1 MARNKKNWDY
11 LVDYYGNYRSVLGTG
26 QKGDPGPTGTGTQ
39 GIQGVQGVQGNKGP
53 QGNKGDQGP
62 LNSNAFEF
70 KGQVANQA
78 ALPATGNTTGDTWLA
93 IDTNLMYSWDGG
105 NWVPLGGAS
114 SIATKGA
121 EGDKGV
127 EGEKGIQGVAATV
140 AAGLTTTGAAGTV
153 AAVSNS
159 GSATAAT
166 FDFTI
171 PEGDKGEPGTL
182 PLISSL
188 PVLP

>member
-26 QKGDPGPTGTGTQ
+26 QKGDPGPAGTGTQ
-39 GIQGVQGVQGNKGP
+39 GVQGPTGPAGVKGP
-53 QGNKGDQGP
+53 QGTKGDVGP

-70 KGQVANQA
+70 KGQVANAA

-93 IDTNLMYSWDGG
+93 VDTNLMYSWDGG

-114 SIATKGA
+114 SITTKGA
-121 EGDKGV
+121 EGDKGAQGDV
-127 EGEKGIQGVAATV
+127 GDKGSAATV
-140 AAGLTTTGAAGTV
+140 AAGATSTGAAGTV

-159 GSATAAT
+159 GSTTAAV

-171 PEGDKGEPGTL
+171 PEGDKGEPGSL
-182 PLISSL
+182 PLISAL

>member
-1 MARNKKNWDY
+1 MARNKKNWDF
-11 LVDYYGNYRSVLGTG
+11 LVDQYGNYRSVLGAG

-39 GIQGVQGVQGNKGP
+39 GVQGPVGPAGIKGTQGT
-53 QGNKGDQGP
+53 KGDQGP

-93 IDTNLMYSWDGG
+93 VDTNLMYSWDGS

-114 SIATKGA
+114 SITTKGA
-121 EGDKGV
+121 EGDKGAQGDV
-127 EGEKGIQGVAATV
+127 GDKGSAATV
-140 AAGLTTTGAAGTV
+140 AAGATTTGSAGTV

-159 GSATAAT
+159 GSTTAAV

-171 PEGDKGEPGTL
+171 PEGDKGEPGSL

>member
-11 LVDYYGNYRSVLGTG
+11 LVDYYGNYRSVLGAG
-26 QKGDPGPTGTGTQ
+26 QKGEPGPAGTGTQ
-39 GIQGVQGVQGNKGP
+39 GIQGIQGPVGPAGPTGSKGEE
-53 QGNKGDQGP
+53 GP

-70 KGQVANQA
+70 KGQVANVA
-78 ALPATGNTTGDTWLA
+78 ALPATGNTTGDTWLTV
-93 IDTNLMYSWDGG
+93 DTNLMYSWDGG

-114 SIATKGA
+114 AVTVKG
-121 EGDKGV
+121 EPGITGDKG
-127 EGEKGIQGVAATV
+127 EIGATATV
-140 AAGLTTTGAAGTV
+140 AVGSTTTGSAGTV

-159 GSATAAT
+159 GTVNAAT
-166 FDFTI
+166 LDFTI
-171 PEGDKGEPGTL
+171 PEGAKGEPGTL